1 MNHKLT
7 DGIIKANAAL
17 KCINLM
23 GLQIS
28 IQEMN
33 ISRRYPWRCGNFSD
47 SYAFPVA
54 NSCACGSVFE
64 CGNAVLTWRL
74 CRFYG
79 VWVLRFP

>member
-33 ISRRYPWRCGNFSD
+33 ISRRYP
-47 SYAFPVA
+47 
-54 NSCACGSVFE
+54 
-64 CGNAVLTWRL
+64 
-74 CRFYG
+74 
-79 VWVLRFP
+79 